1 MVRAL
6 WGDLKK
12 LFGDSSIYLCMLGL
26 GLLYILMYISSLSS
40 QSYLYSIVNVFSSV
54 TGKEIL
60 FVSFMLSI
68 VGGSFLYCAE
78 EKHGYVVLEVQRT
91 GVGTYTA
98 SKLLVSVLGG
108 FCIVIVA
115 NCIFLAAIYVHR
127 FSILGLMP
135 YVEED
140 WSSFFWEWLVS
151 ALRCGMLSAF
161 GFVVSTYIPNYFIA
175 MVTPI
180 LIYETLLWIENY
192 IPKFLPF
199 ISSEFFFTKRYYAGL
214 VEGKA
219 FGITLLYTIA
229 VLILL
234 YSIAKKFVERRLEH
248 A

>member
-40 QSYLYSIVNVFSSV
+40 QSYLFSIVNVFGEV

-60 FVSFMLSI
+60 FVSFLLSI

-78 EKHGYVVLEVQRT
+78 EKHGYVILEVQRI
-91 GVGTYTA
+91 GASTYTA

-108 FCIVIVA
+108 FCIVIAA
-115 NCIFLAAIYVHR
+115 NFIFLAAICVHH
-127 FSILGLMP
+127 FGILGLMP
-135 YVEED
+135 YPGED
-140 WSSFFWEWLVS
+140 WSYLFWEWIVS

-161 GFVVSTYIPNYFIA
+161 GFVVSTYVPNYFIA

-180 LIYETLLWIENY
+180 LIYETLLRVEDY
-192 IPKFLPF
+192 IREFLPF
-199 ISSEFFFTKRYYAGL
+199 VSSELFFTRRYFVGFI
-214 VEGKA
+214 EGKA
-219 FGITLLYTIA
+219 FGITLLYTVA

-234 YSIAKKFVERRLEH
+234 YGIAKKFVERRLEH